1 MNKLLK
7 MPVLLLILGGVIMF
21 ASAAGVATLS
31 VSTISTSASL
41 TNEALASDATVS
53 VTNAALSQTGSI
65 ISAAGTSSS
74 ASVEA
79 TTGLATTTP
88 GMSANYWLYQAEVK
102 EAAASSWGSAACY
115 KAEVFADGAIVGTTY
130 FKNSTVD
137 NANVEGVTVKVGLAA
152 SNSSSVPGNL
162 TTKVTAIT
170 SCS

>member
-7 MPVLLLILGGVIMF
+7 MPVLFLVLGGVIML

-41 TNEALASDATVS
+41 TNEALAADASVS
-53 VTNAALSQTGSI
+53 VTNVALSQTGSLI
-65 ISAAGTSSS
+65 TAAGDSSS

-79 TTGLATTTP
+79 TTSLPNITP
-88 GMSANYWLYQAEVK
+88 GISANYWLYMAEVK
-102 EAAASSWGSAACY
+102 EAAASSWGAATCY

-130 FKNSTVD
+130 FKNATVD
-137 NANVEGVTVKVGLAA
+137 NSNVEGVTVKVGLAA